1 MTGRRR
7 SFTSGLPTVE
17 RVTQL
22 AERTDRAEIA
32 VPRQSAPQT
41 PSAPQS
47 RLASLDGLRGVAAF
61 GVLLHH
67 LYLVAIPV
75 LIDQGGSGPGSAVWW
90 LSDTPLK
97 LATAG
102 AEAVLVFFILS
113 GLVVALPVIRQK
125 DFVWSAFL
133 GGRLIRLYLPVWAS
147 LALGTVLLL
156 IVPRDPAMVTGG
168 SWLATANATSTTVAS
183 LLHQGALTQ
192 ASYDIN
198 NVLWSL
204 RWELAFSVLLPVFV
218 AVAMLVRR
226 RWWAAAIAAVVLS
239 AVGAQTNTPALKYL
253 PIFFLGTLL
262 AVQLDVV
269 REWMRRRML
278 RPRARL
284 WSAGLVAGSLLVL
297 VAGWLV
303 RSVAPAGTLANDLTT
318 DFEAIGAVGLVIAA
332 IGAPFLR
339 RGLESRGCQWL
350 GRISF
355 SLYLVHVPIIT
366 ALAFLLGDRMWWLV
380 AAIGIPLSLAVGW
393 GFHTLVEGPSHRLAR
408 WVTTRIAAR
417 VSARPPVVGAQAVG
431 AQAVGRSV
439 RSAEE

>member
-7 SFTSGLPTVE
+7 SFPPGLPTVE

-22 AERTDRAEIA
+22 TERPDRSESPDRAEIA
-32 VPRQSAPQT
+32 VPRQSAPAT
-41 PSAPQS
+41 
-47 RLASLDGLRGVAAF
+47 RLASLDGLRGVAAV

-67 LYLVAIPV
+67 LYLVVTPV
-75 LIDQGGSGPGSAVWW
+75 LIDQGGSGPGSADWW

-133 GGRLIRLYLPVWAS
+133 GGRMIRLYLPVWAS

-156 IVPRDPAMVTGG
+156 VVPRDRAVVTGG
-168 SWLATANATSTTVAS
+168 SWLATANATSTSVDS

-192 ASYDIN
+192 ASYDVN

-218 AVAMLVRR
+218 VVAMLVRR

-239 AVGAQTNTPALKYL
+239 AVGAQTNTAALQYL

-262 AVQLDVV
+262 AVQLDVL

-284 WSAGLVAGSLLVL
+284 WSAGLVTGSLLLL

-303 RSVAPAGTLANDLTT
+303 RSVAPAGTPANDLTT
-318 DFEAIGAVGLVIAA
+318 DLEAIGAVGLVIAA

-339 RGLESRGCQWL
+339 HGLESRGCQWL
-350 GRISF
+350 GRVSF
-355 SLYLVHVPIIT
+355 SLYLVHVPLIAT
-366 ALAFLLGDRMWWLV
+366 LAFLLGDWMWWLV
-380 AAIGIPLSLAVGW
+380 VAIGIPLALLGAW
-393 GFHTLVEGPSHRLAR
+393 GFHTVVEAPSHRLAQ

-417 VSARPPVVGAQAVG
+417 VGARPSATGAQRPVSRG
-431 AQAVGRSV
+431 IG
-439 RSAEE
+439 

>member
-1 MTGRRR
+1 MTGQRR
-7 SFTSGLPTVE
+7 SFPPGLPTVE

-22 AERTDRAEIA
+22 AERSERAEIA
-32 VPRQSAPQT
+32 VPRRSAPQT
-41 PSAPQS
+41 

-61 GVLLHH
+61 AVLLHH
-67 LYLVAIPV
+67 LYLVATPV
-75 LIDQGGSGPGSAVWW
+75 LIDQGGSGPGSADWW
-90 LSDTPLK
+90 LTDTPLK
-97 LATAG
+97 IATAG

-133 GGRLIRLYLPVWAS
+133 AGRMIRLYLPVWAS
-147 LALGTVLLL
+147 LALGTVLLFV
-156 IVPRDPAMVTGG
+156 VPRDPAMVTDG
-168 SWLATANATSTTVAS
+168 SWLAHSNATSTTFDS
-183 LLHQGALTQ
+183 LLHQGTLTQ
-192 ASYDIN
+192 ASYDVN

-239 AVGAQTNTPALKYL
+239 AVGTQTNTAALNYL
-253 PIFFLGTLL
+253 PVFFLGTLL
-262 AVQLDVV
+262 AVQLDVM

-278 RPRARL
+278 RPRSGL

-303 RSVAPAGTLANDLTT
+303 RSVSPAGTLANDLTT
-318 DFEAIGAVGLVIAA
+318 DLEAIGAVGLVIAA

-355 SLYLVHVPIIT
+355 SLYLVHVPIIAT
-366 ALAFLLGDRMWWLV
+366 LGFIVGDRMWWLV
-380 AAIGIPLSLAVGW
+380 VAIGIPLALIGAW
-393 GFHTLVEGPSHRLAR
+393 GFHTAVEAPSHRLAR

-417 VSARPPVVGAQAVG
+417 VAARPPAVEAQAPVTRG
-431 AQAVGRSV
+431 IG
-439 RSAEE
+439 

>member
-1 MTGRRR
+1 M
-7 SFTSGLPTVE
+7 
-17 RVTQL
+17 
-22 AERTDRAEIA
+22 
-32 VPRQSAPQT
+32 
-41 PSAPQS
+41 
-47 RLASLDGLRGVAAF
+47 AAF

-67 LYLVAIPV
+67 LYLVATPV
-75 LIDQGGSGPGSAVWW
+75 LIAQGGSGLGSVDWW

-102 AEAVLVFFILS
+102 SEAVLVFFILS
-113 GLVVALPVIRQK
+113 GLVVALPVIRHK

-147 LALGTVLLL
+147 LALGTILLFV
-156 IVPRDPAMVTGG
+156 VPRDSAVVTDG
-168 SWLATANATSTTVAS
+168 SWLATANASSTTVGS
-183 LLHQGALTQ
+183 LLRQGTLTQ
-192 ASYDIN
+192 ASYDVN

-226 RWWAAAIAAVVLS
+226 RWWAAAIVAVVLS
-239 AVGAQTNTPALKYL
+239 AVGAQTTTAALNYL

-278 RPRARL
+278 RPHARL
-284 WSAGLVAGSLLVL
+284 WSAGLVTGSLLIL
-297 VAGWLV
+297 VAGWLA
-303 RSVAPAGTLANDLTT
+303 RSVAPAGTTANDLIT
-318 DFEAIGAVGLVIAA
+318 DVEVIGAAGLVIAA

-355 SLYLVHVPIIT
+355 SLYLVQVPIIAT
-366 ALAFLLGDRMWWLV
+366 LAFVVGDRMWWLDV
-380 AAIGIPLSLAVGW
+380 AIGIPLALVAAW
-393 GFHTLVEGPSHRLAR
+393 GFYAAVEAPSHRLAQ
-408 WVTTRIAAR
+408 WVTARLAAR
-417 VSARPPVVGAQAVG
+417 ASARTPALSREIFSRADRPGVGG
-431 AQAVGRSV
+431 D
-439 RSAEE
+439 

>member
-1 MTGRRR
+1 MTGQRR
-7 SFTSGLPTVE
+7 SFSPGLPTVE

-22 AERTDRAEIA
+22 AERSDRAEIV
-32 VPRQSAPQT
+32 VPRR
-41 PSAPQS
+41 SAPQS
-47 RLASLDGLRGVAAF
+47 RLASLDGLRGVAAV

-67 LYLVAIPV
+67 LYLIATPV
-75 LIDQGGSGPGSAVWW
+75 LIAQGGSGPGSAHWW

-113 GLVVALPVIRQK
+113 GLVVALPALRQET
-125 DFVWSAFL
+125 FVWSAFL

-147 LALGTVLLL
+147 LALGTVLLFV
-156 IVPRDPAMVTGG
+156 VPREAAAVTDG
-168 SWLATANATSTTVAS
+168 SWLANANATSTTVAS

-192 ASYDIN
+192 ASYDVN

-226 RWWAAAIAAVVLS
+226 QWWVAAAVAVVLS
-239 AVGAQTNTPALKYL
+239 AVGAQTNTAPLQYL
-253 PIFFLGTLL
+253 PVFFLGTLL
-262 AVQLDVV
+262 AVRLDAM

-284 WSAGLVAGSLLVL
+284 WSAVLVAGSLLVL
-297 VAGWLV
+297 IAGWLV

-318 DFEAIGAVGLVIAA
+318 DLEVIGAFGLVIAA

-350 GRISF
+350 GRMSF
-355 SLYLVHVPIIT
+355 SLYLVHVPIIAT
-366 ALAFLLGDRMWWLV
+366 VAFLLGDRMWWLV
-380 AAIGIPLSLAVGW
+380 VAIGIPLALLGAW
-393 GFHTLVEGPSHRLAR
+393 GFHTAVEAPSHRLAR
-408 WVTTRIAAR
+408 WVTARVAAR
-417 VSARPPVVGAQAVG
+417 ASARPPAMTAQQPVSRG
-431 AQAVGRSV
+431 IG
-439 RSAEE
+439 